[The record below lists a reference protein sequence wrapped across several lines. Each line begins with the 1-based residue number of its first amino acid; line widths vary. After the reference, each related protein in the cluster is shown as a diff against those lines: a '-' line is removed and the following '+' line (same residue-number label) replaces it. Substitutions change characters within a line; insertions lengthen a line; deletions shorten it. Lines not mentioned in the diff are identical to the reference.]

1 MIVVMKADATTAQIE
16 HMAQHISSLGLTPQV
31 IHGTHQTVI
40 AALGDERPGLTE
52 VLEPGEGVEKVLPIM
67 APYKRASSEL
77 KRERTVV
84 KARGLEVGGTKVS
97 VIAGP
102 CSVESEEQIVAIA
115 RTLKQLGAS
124 ALRGGAFKPR
134 TSPYSFQGHKELGLK
149 MLAVARAETG
159 LAIVT
164 EVMAPEHVPLVAE
177 YADVLQIG
185 ARNMQN
191 YQLLQAVGDSGK
203 PAMLKRGMSA
213 TMEEFLLAAE
223 YILDRGNPN
232 VMLCERG
239 IRTYEEHTRFTL
251 PLATVPYLH
260 DKSHLPV
267 VVDPSHGT
275 GKAKLVAPMSKAA
288 VAAGADALII
298 EVHDDPEHAVSDGPD
313 DHARRL
319 RPAHGP
325 VPPDRRSGGSDDVTG
340 LQWGLAT
347 ARGRV
352 PPCRRHSCRGGR
364 GGATAWPEPFRPAWA
379 GPRRTGRIPRA
390 TRRPPCRAPRPGR
403 P

>member
-1 MIVVMKADATTAQIE
+1 MKPDATMSQIE
-16 HMAQHISSLGLTPQV
+16 HIAEHIASLGLSPQV
-31 IHGTHQTVI
+31 IRGTHQTVI
-40 AALGDERPGLTE
+40 AAIGEERPGLTE

-84 KARGLEVGGTKVS
+84 KARGLEVGGVKVAA
-97 VIAGP
+97 IAGP
-102 CSVESEEQIVAIA
+102 CSVESEEQIVSIA
-115 RTLKQLGAS
+115 KKLKELGATG
-124 ALRGGAFKPR
+124 LRGGAFKPR

-149 MLAVARAETG
+149 MLAVARAETD

-203 PAMLKRGMSA
+203 PTLLKRGMSA
-213 TMEEFLLAAE
+213 TVDEFLLAAE

-239 IRTYEEHTRFTL
+239 IRTYEDHTRFTL

-275 GKAKLVAPMSKAA
+275 GKSKLVTPMSRAA
-288 VAAGADALII
+288 IAAGADGLII
-298 EVHDDPEHAVSDGPD
+298 EVHDDPEHAASDG
-313 DHARRL
+313 AQTIT
-319 RPAHGP
+319 PAAFGQ
-325 VPPDRRSGGSDDVTG
+325 
-340 LQWGLAT
+340 LMAQ
-347 ARGRV
+347 
-352 PPCRRHSCRGGR
+352 CRRI
-364 GGATAWPEPFRPAWA
+364 AEAVD
-379 GPRRTGRIPRA
+379 RTV
-390 TRRPPCRAPRPGR
+390 
-403 P
+403 